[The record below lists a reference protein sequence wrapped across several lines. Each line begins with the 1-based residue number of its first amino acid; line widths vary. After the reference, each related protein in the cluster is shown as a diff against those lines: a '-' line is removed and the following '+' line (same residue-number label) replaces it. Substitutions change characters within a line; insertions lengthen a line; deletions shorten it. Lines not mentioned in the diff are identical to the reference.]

1 MEEER
6 IDDELLDL
14 DDVLAPEEASSDTG
28 QLYEHFRV
36 EVDKGQEPERIDK
49 MPIVIARNKSCLLLE
64 AHFFHNFLML
74 HIFPP
79 FLYSTALEN
88 PRHLHFLNQ
97 NHFTPAR
104 GIII

>member
-49 MPIVIARNKSCLLLE
+49 YLSVRMQHSSRRRWIHPRQWHAGKEQLQGTPRGRDYLDAPPAEARHE
-64 AHFFHNFLML
+64 H
-74 HIFPP
+74 
-79 FLYSTALEN
+79 
-88 PRHLHFLNQ
+88 
-97 NHFTPAR
+97 R
-104 GIII
+104 GGGHSA

>member
-49 MPIVIARNKSCLLLE
+49 YLSVRMQHAGKEQLQGTSRGRDHLDAPPAEARHE
-64 AHFFHNFLML
+64 H
-74 HIFPP
+74 
-79 FLYSTALEN
+79 
-88 PRHLHFLNQ
+88 
-97 NHFTPAR
+97 R
-104 GIII
+104 GGGHSA

>member
-36 EVDKGQEPERIDK
+36 EVDKGRSRS
-49 MPIVIARNKSCLLLE
+49 A
-64 AHFFHNFLML
+64 
-74 HIFPP
+74 
-79 FLYSTALEN
+79 STSIS
-88 PRHLHFLNQ
+88 P
-97 NHFTPAR
+97 
-104 GIII
+104 